1 MASVNKV
8 ILIGNLGKD
17 PETRYLPSGDAVA
30 NFSIATTE
38 KFKDKSGAQQ
48 EHTEWHRISFF
59 GRQAEIAGEYLKKG
73 SPVYIEGRIRTR
85 KWQDKEGQERFT
97 TEIVGDRMQ
106 LLGSRGGGSENMARE
121 PAAAGNAPAGEKRTP
136 AKKGGGFDEMDDD
149 IPF

>member
-17 PETRYLPSGDAVA
+17 PETRYLPSGDAVT
-30 NFSIATTE
+30 NITVATTE
-38 KFKDKSGAQQ
+38 SWKDKKSGDKQ

-59 GRQAEIAGEYLKKG
+59 GRQAEVAGEYLKKG

-85 KWQDKEGQERFT
+85 KWQDKEGQDRYS
-97 TEIVGDRMQ
+97 TEIVADRMQ
-106 LLGSRGGGSENMARE
+106 LLGSRGGSGGDGGGMRE
-121 PAAAGNAPAGEKRTP
+121 PPSAGGGNKAP
-136 AKKGGGFDEMDDD
+136 AKKSGGSFDDMDDD